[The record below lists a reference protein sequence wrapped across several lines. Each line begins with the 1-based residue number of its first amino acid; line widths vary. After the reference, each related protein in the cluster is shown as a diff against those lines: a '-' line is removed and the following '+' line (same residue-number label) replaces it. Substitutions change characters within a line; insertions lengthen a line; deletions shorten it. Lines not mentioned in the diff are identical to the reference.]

1 MSSQGRSWD
10 TWRRW
15 DIASIDTLMALACGR
30 PRRKLSTIVAAS
42 AAAIATH
49 ANRRRLQGPHH
60 CGRHPPL
67 QCLSRHLLQAR
78 HRRHRVALHP
88 SLSPQFGAD
97 AIGGI
102 AIETLPSGA
111 AHSRTGAIQH
121 FGRVTAVV
129 ATSVLP

>member
-15 DIASIDTLMALACGR
+15 DIASIDTLMALACFR
-30 PRRKLSTIVAAS
+30 PRRKLLIIVAAS

-67 QCLSRHLLQAR
+67 QCLSRQWRKALSSR
-78 HRRHRVALHP
+78 ESSCRESRSMSGPRRPERPMA
-88 SLSPQFGAD
+88 
-97 AIGGI
+97 
-102 AIETLPSGA
+102 
-111 AHSRTGAIQH
+111 
-121 FGRVTAVV
+121 
-129 ATSVLP
+129 